1 MNGVA
6 TVYCRW
12 INVGQFV
19 QKAWNNVQLA
29 TMDVHASKEGFNV
42 FPDSLQGNDM
52 QHRFLYVVG
61 DGVYFRTSV
70 DMTIPAGTWH
80 AGSVSFPVKAV

>member
-1 MNGVA
+1 M
-6 TVYCRW
+6 
-12 INVGQFV
+12 

-29 TMDVHASKEGFNV
+29 TMDVHAQKEGFNV